1 MHVKGLLIN
10 LSLFAAANWHNA
22 TFLTKQLNVLGIFL
36 THS

>member
-10 LSLFAAANWHNA
+10 LSLFAVANWHNA
-22 TFLTKQLNVLGIFL
+22 PFLTKQLNVLDIFF